1 MKSDYTTP
9 IDSDYWHR
17 FNETEIQSIG
27 DLDRFQSLLNT
38 HSEEGLVGDISRV
51 LQTIEALKEG
61 QKHQVLMSHL
71 MENRADGMEFMAAH
85 LLNTV
90 QIYRVIVDY
99 LFENAR

>member
-1 MKSDYTTP
+1 MNSDYIAP
-9 IDSDYWHR
+9 LDYWPR
-17 FNETEIQSIG
+17 FNKTELQSID
-27 DLDRFQSLLNT
+27 DLNRFESLLNR
-38 HSEEGLVGDISRV
+38 HSEEGLVGDSSCA

-71 MENRADGMEFMAAH
+71 MESRADGMEFMAAH

-99 LFENAR
+99 LFDNAR